1 MEEMVLKR
9 WLELENS
16 FRNMHAEIDSSIV
29 PEKCIASISG
39 MDVSLIHLR
48 FCVIIYADG
57 LSYIELAVWTSWS
70 WQQ

>member
-1 MEEMVLKR
+1 MRFKAGRMEEMVLKR

-29 PEKCIASISG
+29 PEKCIASIS
-39 MDVSLIHLR
+39 
-48 FCVIIYADG
+48 
-57 LSYIELAVWTSWS
+57 VWTSWS